1 MSNLQQWHQRIRAAA
16 CGCTV
21 LVLVCVAVSAFPASR
36 KSAENESRSE
46 LADTPDSENQ
56 SNIDAWLATVGK
68 RPLFKPAV
76 PLPARRVAG
85 QTVERVRN
93 MIRLNAILVRD
104 DEPIA
109 YIRIQNVGLRPFKVG
124 DRIDELFAVTR
135 IDAAS
140 VELEIAG
147 ERIRLD
153 L

>member
-1 MSNLQQWHQRIRAAA
+1 MYTLQQWHRRIRAAA

-21 LVLVCVAVSAFPASR
+21 LVLACIAVSVFPSSR
-36 KSAENESRSE
+36 KSAENASRPE
-46 LADTPDSENQ
+46 LADTPDGENQ
-56 SNIDAWLATVGK
+56 LNIDAWLTMVGK

-85 QTVERVRN
+85 QTVERVRS
-93 MIRLNAILVRD
+93 MVRLNAILVRD
-104 DEPIA
+104 NEPIA

-124 DRIDELFAVTR
+124 DRVEELFAVTR